1 MKRVLT
7 VALLIAFPAVTSW
20 AGYREER
27 RALEAWHPDS
37 GTTQP
42 SKTGE
47 GSPAQNTRQ
56 SAAEVIP
63 ETSSR
68 REAIASGAGQGES
81 PVFMSPEPARVA
93 ALSPPADLPV
103 LGGDFTLT
111 DLEIAVLSRNQ
122 GVAAA
127 RENFRASLETFGLAT
142 ELELL
147 LRGFAPFTAALMTG
161 VGGGMEEGMA
171 GVFPSPGLASLRA
184 EVVRREVEGA
194 REELEIARRWAVSEA
209 RRLFWELGYLA
220 EARRLAAASR
230 DAAIALGRSALE
242 RYAAGEEMAA
252 APIEGKMMAAAMS
265 TELVSLEREEM
276 AVRDALRR
284 LLAVPADT
292 PLGTPS
298 ARVSPNGIPE
308 LGQLRAL
315 ARERRQE
322 VRMMRAT
329 LAGMEAMFRMTT
341 REAVPTLSLGF
352 SFYPA
357 RHAVSAGSMAMEP
370 TFPTDP
376 PGEAGPRQPLYALM
390 QASRLELGRR
400 VDAMRAEL
408 RDAEAETDLMVR
420 EAWNRLDRAGREVTL
435 AQGLAASAGLIRE
448 SALAR
453 YRAGDAPLKDAV
465 EAERLLLDKSL
476 ALARAL
482 ADVGRSRADLEEAVG
497 VSPITTP
504 ASGEKP

>member
-1 MKRVLT
+1 MRR
-7 VALLIAFPAVTSW
+7 ALAMAVLIAFPAMSSW
-20 AGYREER
+20 ADYREER
-27 RALEAWHPDS
+27 RAFEAWSPSSDVTKSSKASEAS
-37 GTTQP
+37 GEKSVGQP
-42 SKTGE
+42 
-47 GSPAQNTRQ
+47 
-56 SAAEVIP
+56 AAEMIR
-63 ETSSR
+63 EMTSR
-68 REAIASGAGQGES
+68 REAMASGVDQRAL
-81 PVFMSPEPARVA
+81 PVFLSPDPVREA
-93 ALSPPADLPV
+93 ALSPPADLPI
-103 LGGDFTLT
+103 LAGDFRLT

-122 GVAAA
+122 AVAAA
-127 RENFRASLETFGLAT
+127 RESYRAALETFGLAA
-142 ELELL
+142 ELDLL
-147 LRGFAPFTAALMTG
+147 LVGFAPFTASLMTG

-184 EVVRREVEGA
+184 EVVRQEAEGA

-252 APIEGKMMAAAMS
+252 VPLEGKMMAAAMS

-284 LLAVPADT
+284 LLAVPSDT
-292 PLGTPS
+292 PLGAPS
-298 ARVSPNGIPE
+298 AGASPNGIPE
-308 LGQLRAL
+308 LGPLRAL

-322 VRMMRAT
+322 VRVMRAT
-329 LAGMEAMFRMTT
+329 LARMEAMYRMTA
-341 REAVPTLSLGF
+341 REAVPTLSLGY

-370 TFPTDP
+370 TFPTEP
-376 PGEAGPRQPLYALM
+376 TGGSGPRQPLYALM

-400 VDAMRAEL
+400 VEAMRAGL

-435 AQGLAASAGLIRE
+435 AQGLVGSAGLIRG

-497 VSPITTP
+497 VSPVNIP